1 MVGSPSMP
9 PAGDAVKRSLSLED
23 VADYLLEV
31 GSTLASCGCPSY
43 RLEDT
48 VRAIAELEGVHA
60 EPFALPTGFFLSIKA
75 DGSDAPPVVRMTRVE
90 EGGMNLGRLV
100 AVDRIFNDVADRK
113 TSIDEARVRLRSLAK
128 SEQPYPRFVRWAAIT
143 SCSGAAA
150 VFFGGG
156 LVEVVAAML
165 TGIAIY
171 AFGSVVSRLPSGRF
185 VVDFFGGFVAA
196 CAAALATKVRPTI
209 AYEVVVLSGVITL
222 IPGMKFTT
230 GLAELTKKSLV
241 SGGARLAD
249 AMVTFL
255 SISFG
260 IALAIG
266 AQQVLHLSPPTA
278 TTREGLGLFAHAI
291 ALVVSSVAFGVL
303 FAVPRTYIWGALV
316 SGAVGYTATALA
328 TRMLSA
334 HIAAFIAALAV
345 CLLANGLARTTRRP
359 AQLFQVPGMM
369 LLVPGSFGFLS
380 LGDFLSGDI
389 QSGATKG
396 FQMVL
401 IGGAL
406 VMGVLLSNLIL
417 PSRKLL

>member
-1 MVGSPSMP
+1 MP
-9 PAGDAVKRSLSLED
+9 GAGDPVKRSLED

-60 EPFALPTGFFLSIKA
+60 EPFALPTGFFLTVRGDSE
-75 DGSDAPPVVRMTRVE
+75 APPVIRMTRVE
-90 EGGMNLGRLV
+90 EGGMDLGRLV
-100 AVDRIFNDVADRK
+100 AVDRIFNDVADK
-113 TSIDEARVRLRSLAK
+113 KSSIEEARVRLRSLAK
-128 SEQPYPRFVRWAAIT
+128 SEEPYPRIVRWAAIT

-156 LVEVVAAML
+156 VIEVVMAML
-165 TGIAIY
+165 TGFAIY
-171 AFGSVVSRLPSGRF
+171 LFGRAVSKNPSGRF
-185 VVDFFGGFVAA
+185 LVDFFGGFVAA
-196 CAAALATKVRPTI
+196 CAAALATKARPGI

-230 GLAELTKKSLV
+230 GLAELAKKNLV

-266 AQQVLHLSPPTA
+266 AQQLLHLSPAPA
-278 TTREGLGLFAHAI
+278 VPREGLGLIAHAI
-291 ALVVSSVAFGVL
+291 ALVVSSVAFSIL
-303 FAVPRTYIWGALV
+303 FAVPRTYIWGALL
-316 SGAVGYTATALA
+316 SGALGYTATALA
-328 TRMLSA
+328 TRTLSA
-334 HIAAFIAALAV
+334 HVAAFIAALSV
-345 CLLANGLARTTRRP
+345 CLLANGLARSTRRP

-380 LGDFLSGDI
+380 LGDFLQGDVT
-389 QSGATKG
+389 SGAAKG

-401 IGGAL
+401 IAGAL

>member
-9 PAGDAVKRSLSLED
+9 PARDPVKRSLED

-31 GSTLASCGCPSY
+31 GSTLSSCGCPSY

-60 EPFALPTGFFLSIKA
+60 EPFALPTGFFLTIKG
-75 DGSDAPPVVRMTRVE
+75 DVPDAQPVIRMTRVE
-90 EGGMNLGRLV
+90 EGSMDLGRLV

-113 TSIDEARVRLRSLAK
+113 TSIEEARFRLRSLAK
-128 SEQPYPRFVRWAAIT
+128 SEQPYPRLVRWAAIT

-156 LVEVVAAML
+156 VVEVLAAML

-171 AFGSVVSRLPSGRF
+171 AFGRLVSANPSGRF
-185 VVDFFGGFVAA
+185 LVDFFGGFVAA
-196 CAAALATKVRPTI
+196 CAAALATKVRPGI

-230 GLAELTKKSLV
+230 GLAELAKKNLV

-260 IALAIG
+260 IALSIG
-266 AQQVLHLSPPTA
+266 VQQLFHLSPAPA
-278 TTREGLGLFAHAI
+278 VPREGLGLFAHAL
-291 ALVVSSVAFGVL
+291 ALVVSSVAFSIL
-303 FAVPRTYIWGALV
+303 FAVPRAYLWGTLSSGAL
-316 SGAVGYTATALA
+316 GYTATALA
-328 TRMLSA
+328 TRTLSA
-334 HIAAFIAALAV
+334 HVAAFIAALCV
-345 CLLANGLARTTRRP
+345 CLFANGLARWTRRP
-359 AQLFQVPGMM
+359 SQLFQVPGMM

-380 LGDFLSGDI
+380 LGDFLQGDI
-389 QSGATKG
+389 TSGAAKG

-406 VMGVLLSNLIL
+406 VMGVLLANLIL